1 MQQVLFQR
9 DFAWTATHEFHFSSD
24 FSIGVVSYKVLT
36 NSSLS
41 INNFFSVYSP
51 WRDNACL
58 LEVYLASEPEL
69 SLLFILGYCR
79 SVRCQDKPTSC
90 QENVRFGC
98 SAGMCK
104 NLIVIIGQ
112 RTGLGF
118 ERSGFELCVDLHPE
132 QLRVGSHPGLSLF
145 CFDALY
151 YCSRKLKINLSRP
164 SGILL
169 VFTSSSHWLTGIFP
183 LFCLVGVFNWFWFWR
198 YSIKLRFIQ
207 LTSAWARTSWSTRL
221 SLSFYLPQLR

>member
-1 MQQVLFQR
+1 M
-9 DFAWTATHEFHFSSD
+9 
-24 FSIGVVSYKVLT
+24 T
-36 NSSLS
+36 NSSLN

-51 WRDNACL
+51 WRDNTCL

-104 NLIVIIGQ
+104 NLLVSIGQ
-112 RTGLGF
+112 RTGLLGF
-118 ERSGFELCVDLHPE
+118 EKFGFELCVDQHPE
-132 QLRVGSHPGLSLF
+132 QLRVGSYPGLSLF
-145 CFDALY
+145 CFDSPC
-151 YCSRKLKINLSRP
+151 YCFRKLKINLSRP
-164 SGILL
+164 SGIFL

-198 YSIKLRFIQ
+198 YSVKLRFIQ
-207 LTSAWARTSWSTRL
+207 LTSAWARTRWSTRL
-221 SLSFYLPQLR
+221 SLSFYLP